1 MTLTFSQSLSH
12 THFPLHSFSLHLS
25 LSLTHTYTLH
35 YIRSLSH
42 THKKNTQAHKHTNT
56 LSIYSFS
63 LHLFLSILSFFL
75 SLAHFLSLSVHMDQ
89 QSIMIMA
96 PFFTLNVFFSF
107 WNTLIYFLLFHLKE
121 TLLRAVKMKEGRIT
135 RVRCLQPKISINK
148 NVNRPTD

>member
-25 LSLTHTYTLH
+25 LSNTYIHFTLH
-35 YIRSLSH
+35 SFPLSH
-42 THKKNTQAHKHTNT
+42 TQKNHTSTQTHKHTVHLLILT
-56 LSIYSFS
+56 PS
-63 LHLFLSILSFFL
+63 LPLHSLFLPFTS
-75 SLAHFLSLSVHMDQ
+75 SLS
-89 QSIMIMA
+89 QSICAYGPAVHYDYGSI
-96 PFFTLNVFFSF
+96 FYTQCFFSF

-135 RVRCLQPKISINK
+135 RFRCLQPKISINK